1 MEKVEE
7 VKEEGVE
14 VNEEEQEE
22 CEVKEDEEES
32 GGRKVCC
39 FWTQVSAEAAGR

>member
-1 MEKVEE
+1 MEKEE
-7 VKEEGVE
+7 EVNQEGEHVKEEE
-14 VNEEEQEE
+14 EE
-22 CEVKEDEEES
+22 CEVKEEEEES